1 MDRAP
6 FMLATGMLG
15 FLFEEQFEPARKEWY
30 IFDISKSTKLTPS
43 IMSMPATERALVI
56 FPGALGDFLCFLP
69 TLWFLRQDKEVDLL
83 ARSEFADLVPPTVR
97 VGSLERYEIRR
108 LFVSGSAREER
119 LREFFNSYSSVF
131 SWMGS
136 GQSTFVQEL
145 DALSRGQAR
154 VFPFQPALMQLHQSE
169 YYLSCVGDPAL
180 ETGKLKIPLK
190 PEAVA
195 WSERYWQQHF
205 LKGKLV
211 LLLAPG
217 SGAREKNWPDASF
230 RVVADWWRRAC
241 GRVVVILGPVEE
253 EKGDYTALCEGA
265 VVARSL
271 NLGKLAA
278 LLVRSDLYLG
288 NDSGVSH
295 LAAALGVATAVL
307 FGPSNVGRWAPRGKN
322 VTVVTQNADC
332 APCTVSTMKR
342 CPHRQCLTT
351 LEPEYVIKKLA
362 GLAEQ
367 LTLTRGGV
375 GITVNSEIPQ

>member
-1 MDRAP
+1 
-6 FMLATGMLG
+6 
-15 FLFEEQFEPARKEWY
+15 
-30 IFDISKSTKLTPS
+30 
-43 IMSMPATERALVI
+43 
-56 FPGALGDFLCFLP
+56 
-69 TLWFLRQDKEVDLL
+69 
-83 ARSEFADLVPPTVR
+83 
-97 VGSLERYEIRR
+97 
-108 LFVSGSAREER
+108 
-119 LREFFNSYSSVF
+119 
-131 SWMGS
+131 
-136 GQSTFVQEL
+136 
-145 DALSRGQAR
+145 
-154 VFPFQPALMQLHQSE
+154 MQLHQSE

-180 ETGKLKIPLK
+180 ETGKLEIPLK

-205 LKGKLV
+205 LKGKPV
-211 LLLAPG
+211 MLLAPG
-217 SGAREKNWPDASF
+217 VVRGRKTGRMRLSAWSRIGGGARL
-230 RVVADWWRRAC
+230 VG
-241 GRVVVILGPVEE
+241 GRYSWPVEE

-271 NLGKLAA
+271 SLGKLAA
-278 LLVRSDLYLG
+278 LLRSDLYLG

-295 LAAALGVATAVL
+295 LAAALGVATTVL

-367 LTLTRGGV
+367 LTLTRGV